1 MRFRFET
8 HDPAQ
13 YRRKAKFMAVIVA
26 GQFIIF
32 GLLFS
37 QLLTSRF
44 GSSLGMNALGV
55 LLGLLATSVV
65 VAVLRDRPGMRD
77 QRYAWELKR
86 QLSRV
91 SAHLPAL
98 RQAGLEQHDPQA
110 LDLLAF
116 YHQGMQQLAD
126 LNGRTFDDDSERL
139 AERLRVRQAREEC
152 QLPEE
157 VDDVDLKTLE
167 AFRPA

>member
-1 MRFRFET
+1 MHIRFES
-8 HDPAQ
+8 HDSRL

-26 GQFIIF
+26 GQFIIL

-65 VAVLRDRPGMRD
+65 VAVLRDRPWMRD
-77 QRYAWELKR
+77 QRYVWELKR
-86 QLSRV
+86 HLARI

-98 RQAGLEQHDPQA
+98 RQAGLERCDPQA

-126 LNGRTFDDDSERL
+126 LNGRTVDDDSERL
-139 AERLRVRQAREEC
+139 AERLRVRQARREC
-152 QLPEE
+152 QLPEQVNE
-157 VDDVDLKTLE
+157 VDLE
-167 AFRPA
+167 ALDAFR